1 MIVPNIG
8 DSRAVLGRYDKI
20 TNTYKAIELS
30 RDHKPTEKDESKRI
44 YDNDGRIQPFTEEG
58 EFVGPQ
64 RVWLKDEEVPGLAM
78 TRSFGDRVASMVGVI
93 SEPEILRLNY
103 NGNEKFIVIASDG
116 IWEYIDSEECVK
128 IIKDY
133 YENNMDAVGGLNAL
147 VKEAFKRW
155 KNENDNVDDITAI
168 VIFFED

>member
-1 MIVPNIG
+1 MSRSIG
-8 DSRAVLGRYDKI
+8 DSIAHNI
-20 TNTYKAIELS
+20 
-30 RDHKPTEKDESKRI
+30 
-44 YDNDGRIQPFTEEG
+44 
-58 EFVGPQ
+58 
-64 RVWLKDEEVPGLAM
+64 
-78 TRSFGDRVASMVGVI
+78 GVI

-168 VIFFED
+168 VIFFE